1 MKSPC
6 FLRFVLFPAALGM
19 NWCDAMKEMLHS
31 WCLFFFCMNKA
42 AHSERYGGWKKGAD
56 LPGNGSLDCPGKQEL
71 LVSAWSPVWG
81 GINHSGSADYRQ
93 SHLPRTL
100 DNNGLTQRLRLVKP
114 RVLDWLPDL
123 KDALTDKVVFVPH
136 IRHDIDSDKWKC
148 LRLNS
153 QKYCIGL
160 HCTSAAFVWRG

>member
-1 MKSPC
+1 MG
-6 FLRFVLFPAALGM
+6 A
-19 NWCDAMKEMLHS
+19 
-31 WCLFFFCMNKA
+31 
-42 AHSERYGGWKKGAD
+42 ERRAD

-136 IRHDIDSDKWKC
+136 IRHDIDSDK
-148 LRLNS
+148 
-153 QKYCIGL
+153 
-160 HCTSAAFVWRG
+160 